1 VPEATEPLPAERLRA
16 EKSERPVIELRLA
29 FEAGSADDPNGKE
42 GLSAL
47 TVATMLEGTAG
58 QLGYAEREQKLF
70 PMAADISGDVE
81 REQIVFSARVH
92 RDHLRAF
99 YPLFRDVLRAP
110 AFDVIDFERVRTH
123 LLSSLTQD
131 LRGTNDEQLGK
142 EVLQA
147 MLFERHPYGVPSLG
161 TERGLMGATQDD
173 AKKHWAR
180 VLCAK
185 RVRAVVSG
193 AIDDAFV
200 AELRRDLG
208 ALTSDA
214 CTARAELP
222 AAEPLRARRMWV
234 VDKPEAQ
241 SVAIS
246 LGVPLAVTRAHPD
259 HAALM
264 LAAAYLGQHRTFAGR
279 LMQKLRADR
288 GLNYGDYAYAEHFEQ
303 DGGSRFPQPNVARHA
318 QYFSLWLRPVPVD
331 KAHFA
336 LRMAVRE
343 LETFVRDGIA
353 EEDFARIQR
362 FAPRY
367 FALFAQTEQQRLGNL
382 LDDAFYGLPSPHLPA
397 LCARM
402 AQLTRAEVNA
412 AIKRHVKLELL
423 QVALVA
429 PNAGALIDAIAA
441 GAPSPITYASEKPEA
456 VLDEDKLIEVHPVG
470 IPKDAISVL
479 PLSRVFY

>member
-1 VPEATEPLPAERLRA
+1 MNARFSSLCLALVLACAPGKPTARVPEATEPLPAERLRA

-47 TVATMLEGTAG
+47 TVATMLEGRAG

-318 QYFSLWLRPVPVD
+318 QYFWTRPTSRCAWRCASSRRSCATASPKRTSPASSALPRATLRCLPRPSSSGS
-331 KAHFA
+331 ATCSTMPSTA
-336 LRMAVRE
+336 CRRRTCLR
-343 LETFVRDGIA
+343 
-353 EEDFARIQR
+353 
-362 FAPRY
+362 
-367 FALFAQTEQQRLGNL
+367 
-382 LDDAFYGLPSPHLPA
+382 
-397 LCARM
+397 CAR
-402 AQLTRAEVNA
+402 AWR
-412 AIKRHVKLELL
+412 
-423 QVALVA
+423 
-429 PNAGALIDAIAA
+429 
-441 GAPSPITYASEKPEA
+441 S
-456 VLDEDKLIEVHPVG
+456 
-470 IPKDAISVL
+470 
-479 PLSRVFY
+479 